1 VLGFSGERQPKHFTE
16 KIQFEALYS
25 PIAMIPDL
33 TDEETALIAEA
44 KKLGEEINALLLPL
58 VAARKNWLRARNE
71 ANRQTLDALQAQAD
85 ALAARHAVL
94 LEEMQRVSGIPEEVF
109 GAMEKAR
116 IRGNAYD
123 RISRGDLT
131 AEKVTKT
138 GDIDKFLPTALEE
151 ILRLIDPSWVKSGRC
166 WINGLGLR

>member
-1 VLGFSGERQPKHFTE
+1 MPDEHTFMLRQIGGSRCLALAASG
-16 KIQFEALYS
+16 S
-25 PIAMIPDL
+25 PSTSLKKSNLRP
-33 TDEETALIAEA
+33 LIAEA

-116 IRGNAYD
+116 IRGNADD